1 MKYRYSKFTGD
12 DLDELDLEEL
22 LSKLSDML
30 LGSGF
35 ENPYGMAYDDDD
47 DEPGHSRQSLHD
59 AILEAIL
66 SGGILSD
73 ETLERVLG
81 KDWRDADDAEQRLDA
96 LIDKIIE
103 KLQAGGYLSGPPDLN
118 QNPDERE
125 GPGSGAMGN
134 PAQYR
139 FEITDKSLDFLGY
152 RALRDLLGSLG
163 KSSLGRHDTR
173 EMATGIEA
181 SGASKPYEFGDTM
194 NLDASGTIMNAVL
207 RARRAAAADL
217 PPEGGSHG
225 IPGGDAVQAGDS
237 WLPPSGGRETRSD
250 RNPGIVVDYQDLMV
264 AQGEYQSSCAT
275 VLMLDCSHSMILY
288 GEDRFTPA
296 KRVALALAN
305 LIRLQYPGDAL
316 KVVLF
321 HDSAEEIPLS
331 QLARVRVGP
340 YYTNTREG
348 LRLARRLLERQQK
361 DMRQIVMI
369 TDGKPSALTRP
380 DGRIYRNAF
389 GLDPFIVSETFAE
402 VAACRKAGILINTFM
417 LARDY
422 DLVSF
427 VRKVAEIC
435 HGKAYFTT
443 PRTLGRYV
451 LMDYMDKK
459 TRTIH

>member
-1 MKYRYSKFTGD
+1 MKFRYSKYAGEE
-12 DLDELDLEEL
+12 LDGIDLEEL
-22 LSKLSDML
+22 LSRLSDL
-30 LGSGF
+30 LLSSGF
-35 ENPYGMAYDDDD
+35 GDPMDDD
-47 DEPGHSRQSLHD
+47 GTHSMQALHD
-59 AILEAIL
+59 AILEAL
-66 SGGILSD
+66 LNGGLLSD
-73 ETLERVLG
+73 ETLEKLLG
-81 KDWRDADDAEQRLDA
+81 KDWQQAEDAEQRLDE
-96 LIDKIIE
+96 LIQRIIE
-103 KLQAGGYLSGPPDLN
+103 RLQHQGYLTSSPQPAS
-118 QNPDERE
+118 ERE
-125 GPGSGAMGN
+125 QNGPYGPGQGMN
-134 PAQYR
+134 QDPAQFR

-152 RALRDLLGSLG
+152 RALRDLLGSIG
-163 KSSLGRHDTR
+163 RSSIGRHDTR
-173 EMATGIEA
+173 EEATGIEA
-181 SGASKPYEFGDTM
+181 SGAPKPYEFGDTM
-194 NLDASGTIMNAVL
+194 NLDASGTILNAVL
-207 RARRAAAADL
+207 RKRGTLNFSANVDTVETSSV
-217 PPEGGSHG
+217 PF
-225 IPGGDAVQAGDS
+225 
-237 WLPPSGGRETRSD
+237 SGVD
-250 RNPGIVVDYQDLMV
+250 IDYQDLMV
-264 AQGEYQSSCAT
+264 VQGEYQSSCAT

-296 KRVALALAN
+296 KRVALALSN
-305 LIRLQYPGDAL
+305 LIRRQYPGDAL

-321 HDSAEEIPLS
+321 HDSAEEIPLTR
-331 QLARVRVGP
+331 LARVRVGP

-348 LRLARRLLERQQK
+348 LRLARRILERQQK

-417 LARDY
+417 LARDH

-427 VRKVAEIC
+427 VRKVAQIC

>member
-22 LSKLSDML
+22 LSRLSDML
-30 LGSGF
+30 LSSGF
-35 ENPYGMAYDDDD
+35 DDPYGM
-47 DEPGHSRQSLHD
+47 PGESGQSMQALHD
-59 AILEAIL
+59 AILEAL
-66 SGGILSD
+66 LNGGLLSD
-73 ETLERVLG
+73 ETLEKMFG
-81 KDWRDADDAEQRLDA
+81 KDWQDRDDAEARLDE
-96 LIDKIIE
+96 LIQQIVD
-103 KLQAGGYLSGPPDLN
+103 KLQKQGYVTPSPNLEGEQERRQRPGG
-118 QNPDERE
+118 
-125 GPGSGAMGN
+125 GSG
-134 PAQYR
+134 QTDQSFK

-152 RALRDLLGSLG
+152 RALRDLLGSIG

-173 EMATGIEA
+173 EMATGVEA
-181 SGASKPYEFGDTM
+181 SGAPKPYEFGDTM
-194 NLDASGTIMNAVL
+194 NLDASATILNAVM
-207 RARRAAAADL
+207 RSSS
-217 PPEGGSHG
+217 E
-225 IPGGDAVQAGDS
+225 
-237 WLPPSGGRETRSD
+237 SGTTGRG
-250 RNPGIVVDYQDLMV
+250 PGIDITYEDLMV

-321 HDSAEEIPLS
+321 HDSAEEIPLT

-389 GLDPFIVSETFAE
+389 GLDPFIVSETIAE
-402 VAACRKAGILINTFM
+402 VAACKKAGILINTFM

>member
-1 MKYRYSKFTGD
+1 MKFRYSKFRPE
-12 DLDELDLEEL
+12 DLDGVDLEEL
-22 LSKLSDML
+22 LSKLSDL
-30 LGSGF
+30 LLSSGF
-35 ENPYGMAYDDDD
+35 ESPYGLPYEED
-47 DEPGHSRQSLHD
+47 DEGGGHSRQALHD
-59 AILEAIL
+59 AILEALLNGGLL
-66 SGGILSD
+66 SED
-73 ETLERVLG
+73 TL
-81 KDWRDADDAEQRLDA
+81 DDAEARIDE
-96 LIDKIIE
+96 LIERIIE
-103 KLQAGGYLSGPPDLN
+103 RLQQQGYLSGTPELQSDRQPS
-118 QNPDERE
+118 ERP
-125 GPGSGAMGN
+125 GPGTGGAE
-134 PAQYR
+134 ATYR
-139 FEITDKSLDFLGY
+139 FEITDKSLDFLGF
-152 RALRDLLGSLG
+152 RALRDLLGSIG
-163 KSSLGRHDTR
+163 RSSIGRHDTR

-181 SGASKPYEFGDTM
+181 SGAPKPYEFGDTM
-194 NLDASGTIMNAVL
+194 NLDASGTILNAVL
-207 RARRAAAADL
+207 RTQGAVS
-217 PPEGGSHG
+217 PSNG
-225 IPGGDAVQAGDS
+225 IA
-237 WLPPSGGRETRSD
+237 
-250 RNPGIVVDYQDLMV
+250 VDYEDLMV
-264 AQGEYQSSCAT
+264 VQGEYQSSCAT

-316 KVVLF
+316 KLVLF

-331 QLARVRVGP
+331 RLARVRVGP

-348 LRLARRLLERQQK
+348 LRLARRILERQQK

-427 VRKVAEIC
+427 VRKVAQIC

-443 PRTLGRYV
+443 PRTLGQYV
-451 LMDYMDKK
+451 LMDYMEKK